1 MLDYWPIYN
10 NAVLAKLC
18 LCILWVSNF
27 SSHKDCGNI
36 TVSTWITAKAFAA
49 RLLLFLFIQSVRE
62 SEEGLTSL
70 LLIVGCICMYLL
82 QNALEAIAKWYLLI
96 IALTL
101 RTWFPREAKFL
112 SYSCLPSVSC
122 PTFSDRQNSEY
133 LQVL

>member
-1 MLDYWPIYN
+1 MLDCRPIYN

-18 LCILWVSNF
+18 LWIPWVSNF

-96 IALTL
+96 IA
-101 RTWFPREAKFL
+101 
-112 SYSCLPSVSC
+112 
-122 PTFSDRQNSEY
+122 
-133 LQVL
+133 